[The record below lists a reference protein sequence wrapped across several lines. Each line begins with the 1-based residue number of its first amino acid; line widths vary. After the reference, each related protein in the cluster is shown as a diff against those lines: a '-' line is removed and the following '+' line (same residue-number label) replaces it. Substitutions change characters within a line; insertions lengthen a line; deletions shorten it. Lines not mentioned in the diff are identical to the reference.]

1 MERLCCRRATRIS
14 SAPKQ
19 VCITVSLPN
28 GHFEAILCDRN
39 WFVSDLERLAEKVFQ
54 KGFLRLAGL
63 DGQVL
68 DSKLSLN
75 MAGLEDRD
83 ILTAIAQAPKVAA
96 TALSFAL
103 WHCNSHMVVWGR
115 PQVGGDCSRVQ
126 NRLECVQEVQ
136 ASFCSF
142 AAIRDS
148 CQATSSRSSRAPC
161 VVAKAWQK
169 NQACLYR
176 PSVALLCILLWFCT
190 CSCAQATEIQ
200 SDIDVTGG
208 FPQLLSLNYNAT
220 AQMSSDA
227 MNSDCGFSYFSVFH
241 ILALCA
247 FHMMRGI
254 CMLAMPTIHAWSAKL
269 AMSLV
274 YVILRLLSQSEPVAC
289 VRQAHEG
296 NYLHKQT
303 GPT

>member
-28 GHFEAILCDRN
+28 GHFEAILCNRN
-39 WFVSDLERLAEKVFQ
+39 WFVSDLERLAEKMFQ

-115 PQVGGDCSRVQ
+115 PQFGGDCSRVQ

-142 AAIRDS
+142 AAIRG
-148 CQATSSRSSRAPC
+148 
-161 VVAKAWQK
+161 K
-169 NQACLYR
+169 
-176 PSVALLCILLWFCT
+176 
-190 CSCAQATEIQ
+190 
-200 SDIDVTGG
+200 
-208 FPQLLSLNYNAT
+208 
-220 AQMSSDA
+220 
-227 MNSDCGFSYFSVFH
+227 
-241 ILALCA
+241 
-247 FHMMRGI
+247 
-254 CMLAMPTIHAWSAKL
+254 
-269 AMSLV
+269 
-274 YVILRLLSQSEPVAC
+274 
-289 VRQAHEG
+289 
-296 NYLHKQT
+296 
-303 GPT
+303 

>member
-28 GHFEAILCDRN
+28 GHFEAILCNRN

-115 PQVGGDCSRVQ
+115 PQFGGDCSRVQ

-136 ASFCSF
+136 ASFCAFAAILADGSVVTWGKPEFGGDSSAVQEKLRNVQQVQAAAGAF
-142 AAIRDS
+142 AAIRG
-148 CQATSSRSSRAPC
+148 
-161 VVAKAWQK
+161 K
-169 NQACLYR
+169 
-176 PSVALLCILLWFCT
+176 
-190 CSCAQATEIQ
+190 
-200 SDIDVTGG
+200 
-208 FPQLLSLNYNAT
+208 
-220 AQMSSDA
+220 
-227 MNSDCGFSYFSVFH
+227 
-241 ILALCA
+241 
-247 FHMMRGI
+247 
-254 CMLAMPTIHAWSAKL
+254 
-269 AMSLV
+269 
-274 YVILRLLSQSEPVAC
+274 
-289 VRQAHEG
+289 
-296 NYLHKQT
+296 
-303 GPT
+303 